1 MAPRCHHVGELMRRI
16 VPGILGHML
25 RQAAAPVG
33 LVLAGVVVLL
43 ITHAST
49 AGTAIGMMLIGIACV
64 IAISLVFLA
73 IGRSEDADRAASKA
87 PPPVDPHEGEAARRS
102 RPRPP
107 RRPL

>member
-1 MAPRCHHVGELMRRI
+1 MRRI

-33 LVLAGVVVLL
+33 LIIVGVVVLL
-43 ITHAST
+43 LTHSST
-49 AGTAIGMMLIGIACV
+49 VGIAAATMLIGTACV
-64 IAISLVFLA
+64 VAVSLVFLA
-73 IGRSEDADRAASKA
+73 VGRSEDAERASREV
-87 PPPVDPHEGEAARRS
+87 PPPASDPHEGEAARRS

>member
-1 MAPRCHHVGELMRRI
+1 M
-16 VPGILGHML
+16 PGILGRML

-33 LVLAGVVVLL
+33 LTLAGIVVLL

-49 AGTAIGMMLIGIACV
+49 AGTAAGMLLIGTACV
-64 IAISLVFLA
+64 IAVSLVFLA
-73 IGRSEDADRAASKA
+73 VGRSEDAERASRQPS
-87 PPPVDPHEGEAARRS
+87 PPADPHAGEAARRS